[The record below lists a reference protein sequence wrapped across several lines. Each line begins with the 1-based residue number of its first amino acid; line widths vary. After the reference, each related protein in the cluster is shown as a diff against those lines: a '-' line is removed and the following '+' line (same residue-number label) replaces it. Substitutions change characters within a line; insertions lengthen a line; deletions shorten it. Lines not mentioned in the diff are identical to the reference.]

1 MSIISKVSR
10 GESEPRGGM
19 FEPSGNV
26 EKKLRKKHKKRLTET
41 GKADILSRHS

>member
-26 EKKLRKKHKKRLTET
+26 EKKIKK
-41 GKADILSRHS
+41 KAQKTLDGNGEG